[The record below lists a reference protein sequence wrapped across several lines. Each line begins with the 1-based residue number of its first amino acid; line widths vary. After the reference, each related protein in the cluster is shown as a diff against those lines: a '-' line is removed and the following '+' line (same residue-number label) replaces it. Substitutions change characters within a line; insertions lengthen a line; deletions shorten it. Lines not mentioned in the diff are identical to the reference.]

1 MKDDGIQI
9 VTSSDYWLAGGV
21 FIALLKKGCKVN
33 LVSYEREDD
42 LFGKIIKKVKMVL
55 IVGLLSGTKIF
66 FSILSNKKQIK
77 ESNYFSAAKQEN
89 DLYDIINN
97 CPYPTIMINYGYK
110 INVDLLQ
117 SEIMNFHPSVL
128 PYYKGIMPTPR
139 AWLDKNFST
148 IGGTVHIA
156 TKEFD
161 DGPVL
166 TQWCLL
172 NRNSI
177 MECYISNY
185 HMLFKWIYGSII
197 DTENFDSIECCSL
210 SRTGSY
216 SKDLTFVEISK
227 LKFTSRFSD

>member
-1 MKDDGIQI
+1 MKDNGVQI

-21 FIALLKKGCKVN
+21 FVSLLKKGYKVN

-42 LFGKIIKKVKMVL
+42 LFGKIIKKVKMVF
-55 IVGLLSGTKIF
+55 IVGFLSGAKIF

-77 ESNYFSAAKQEN
+77 KSSFFTAVKKEN
-89 DLYDIINN
+89 DLYNIVNN

-110 INVDLLQ
+110 INIDLLR
-117 SEIMNFHPSVL
+117 SEIINFHPSVL

-139 AWLDKNFST
+139 AWLDKNRSV

-172 NRNSI
+172 NYNSI
-177 MECYISNY
+177 MECYINNY
-185 HMLFKWIYGSII
+185 QILFQWICSSII
-197 DTENFDSIECCSL
+197 DAENFDSVECCSL
-210 SRTGSY
+210 SKTGSY
-216 SKDLTFVEISK
+216 SRALTFAEIAK
-227 LKFTSRFSD
+227 LKFTTLSSD